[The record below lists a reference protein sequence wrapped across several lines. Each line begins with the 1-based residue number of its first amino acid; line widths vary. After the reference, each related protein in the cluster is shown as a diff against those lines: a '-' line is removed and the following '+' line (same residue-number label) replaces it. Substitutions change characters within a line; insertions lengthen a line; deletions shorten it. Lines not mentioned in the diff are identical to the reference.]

1 MPIIYTYPTVTP
13 NSDDLVLLTDTSDSQ
28 KATKTASVSSIL
40 NLSGA
45 DSIVFLKKTLNAAQ
59 IRSLFSSPVELIA
72 APGVGKAIMPLYPIF
87 LKYNYGT
94 TQFTNAGATVI
105 SLFLGTTHY
114 IATST
119 VAMIAAAANYG
130 WQPDLN
136 TSAKES
142 FDPTGNT
149 ALTLSANVADWT
161 GGDGTLDIYINYKI
175 ITL

>member
-1 MPIIYTYPTVTP
+1 
-13 NSDDLVLLTDTSDSQ
+13 
-28 KATKTASVSSIL
+28 
-40 NLSGA
+40 
-45 DSIVFLKKTLNAAQ
+45 
-59 IRSLFSSPVELIA
+59 
-72 APGVGKAIMPLYPIF
+72 MPLYPIF